1 MEEGKHEIVKA
12 NLGPTSKSQSNK
24 KEKVTNRR
32 LKALFIS
39 KNILGYLWDQNSKWQ
54 IYHVMRRQNPRGTE
68 VRQLYLYTVF
78 PSGKLFYSTLP
89 LYITKALL

>member
-32 LKALFIS
+32 LKRYLYLKIFLGICGIKIQNGRS
-39 KNILGYLWDQNSKWQ
+39 MMSCDVRILGVL
-54 IYHVMRRQNPRGTE
+54 R
-68 VRQLYLYTVF
+68 
-78 PSGKLFYSTLP
+78 
-89 LYITKALL
+89 

>member
-39 KNILGYLWDQNSKWQ
+39 KNILGCLWDQNSKWQ
-54 IYHVMRRQNPRGTE
+54 IYDVMRRQNPRGTE

-78 PSGKLFYSTLP
+78 PSGTFSFKYRKLT
-89 LYITKALL
+89 T

>member
-12 NLGPTSKSQSNK
+12 NLGPMSKSQSNK

-32 LKALFIS
+32 LQVLFIS

-54 IYHVMRRQNPRGTE
+54 IYDVMRRQNPRGK
-68 VRQLYLYTVF
+68 VSNFIYTRYFLQVHF
-78 PSGKLFYSTLP
+78 
-89 LYITKALL
+89 LLSIEN

>member
-24 KEKVTNRR
+24 KGKVTNRR
-32 LKALFIS
+32 LQALFIS
-39 KNILGYLWDQNSKWQ
+39 KNILRNLWDQNSKSQ
-54 IYHVMRRQNPRGTE
+54 IYDVMRRQNPRGK

-78 PSGKLFYSTLP
+78 PSDTFSFKY
-89 LYITKALL
+89 KVEN

>member
-1 MEEGKHEIVKA
+1 MEEGKHEIVKV

-54 IYHVMRRQNPRGTE
+54 IYDVMRRQNPRGTE
-68 VRQLYLYTVF
+68 VRQLYL
-78 PSGKLFYSTLP
+78 
-89 LYITKALL
+89 